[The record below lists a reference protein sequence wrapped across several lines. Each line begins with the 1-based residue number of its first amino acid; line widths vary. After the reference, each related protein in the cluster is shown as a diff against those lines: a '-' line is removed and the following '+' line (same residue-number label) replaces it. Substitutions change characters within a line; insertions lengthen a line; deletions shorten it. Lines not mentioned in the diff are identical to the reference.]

1 LPLLDTA
8 GHNPASCR
16 AKNTPTPQIVKK
28 KQGLGMAKQIHL
40 PFTQIRIGRFL
51 FLLITIGL
59 MFVLRPFLE
68 GFIRISYLMDIFF
81 TAIFLSAVYAVS
93 QKRGVFIVTLFI
105 ALLTIA
111 SLWIND
117 FTGISAYGMV
127 GNILGTVFMSFT
139 AIMILSYMFREDEV
153 TGDMIMGAICVY
165 FLFGLIWAFVFS
177 ILETT
182 QPGSFQMPGEIA
194 DKKVFNYYSYV
205 TLTTLGYGDITPIS
219 APARSLALLEA
230 VMGQL
235 YLAVLVA
242 RLVGLHISQ
251 SMTKKSR

>member
-153 TGDMIMGAICVY
+153 TGDMIK
-165 FLFGLIWAFVFS
+165 
-177 ILETT
+177 TT